1 MHHCFSTENNVFFNF
16 TTIYNVS
23 TEQYNVMDK
32 KAMILPYGIR
42 YQYSRPL
49 MAHVHQSHGDVRWA
63 IEAQL
68 TIPEREQNVCCPSNA
83 I

>member
-1 MHHCFSTENNVFFNF
+1 
-16 TTIYNVS
+16 
-23 TEQYNVMDK
+23 
-32 KAMILPYGIR
+32 MILPYGIR